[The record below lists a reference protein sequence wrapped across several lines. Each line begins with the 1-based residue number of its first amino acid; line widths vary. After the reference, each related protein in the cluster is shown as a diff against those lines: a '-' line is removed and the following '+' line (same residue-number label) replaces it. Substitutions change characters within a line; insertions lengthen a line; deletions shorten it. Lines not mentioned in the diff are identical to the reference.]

1 MRSCK
6 GEVMVSIIDHPAI
19 REGSNGL
26 HMLGLDI
33 KYSAANSYGQAETS
47 KELVIMNHEATAM
60 GSLF

>member
-1 MRSCK
+1 
-6 GEVMVSIIDHPAI
+6 MVSIIDHPAI